1 MLRNDQIARNIITQA
16 KVICEAMV
24 KRLRYMQPITCET
37 TGKG

>member
-24 KRLRYMQPITCET
+24 KTYAADHL
-37 TGKG
+37 